1 VAEFV
6 RRNAGA
12 VLGLLPESVKACARK
27 GLVSLD
33 VVAGDGTKLKANAAM
48 AGNLTREQLDAQ
60 VSELE
65 AWIGAELRQ
74 WAAGFLGPGED
85 PGDGDAGGDGPGDGK
100 RKWKRKPARAG
111 RKEAALARWEAKAAR
126 YCRQSDGS

>member
-1 VAEFV
+1 
-6 RRNAGA
+6 
-12 VLGLLPESVKACARK
+12 
-27 GLVSLD
+27 VSLD

-85 PGDGDAGGDGPGDGK
+85 PATVTPAIYAGKSFVITSPGP
-100 RKWKRKPARAG
+100 PTAG
-111 RKEAALARWEAKAAR
+111 ECRPRPVLPPSPRPRWCRGAA
-126 YCRQSDGS
+126 DPMF